1 MQERGLQCEEESR
14 GCRKNAGREFE
25 VLNHLSSVE
34 NFAGFIAT
42 VWT

>member
-1 MQERGLQCEEESR
+1 MQERGLQCEEKSM
-14 GCRKNAGREFE
+14 GCRINAGREFA
-25 VLNHLSSVE
+25 VINYLSSVE

>member
-14 GCRKNAGREFE
+14 GCRINAGREFE
-25 VLNHLSSVE
+25 VMHYLSSVE